1 MSSHGSP
8 PEQADQKR
16 VYTAAI
22 ELVDSGLDHCV
33 HYFEEHHGSYAQ
45 LLTSATKK
53 WHRVS
58 YQERDERIRQ
68 VDIFVFSSFLT
79 AIPPESVLELA
90 ALDLFTLLRRHDIT
104 DPFINYAGIK
114 SRAQG
119 EQYAD
124 RTMEIGLFLRELM
137 QLDGLKP
144 SDFE

>member
-8 PEQADQKR
+8 LEQAGQKR

-22 ELVDSGLDHCV
+22 ELVDSELDHCV
-33 HYFEEHHGSYAQ
+33 HYFEEHHGSYAYK
-45 LLTSATKK
+45 LTKVTNE

-58 YQERDERIRQ
+58 YQERDERDRQ

-79 AIPPESVLELA
+79 VLPPEFVLELA
-90 ALDLFTLLRRHDIT
+90 AFDLFTLLRRHDIT

-124 RTMEIGLFLRELM
+124 RTVETGLFLRELI

-144 SDFE
+144 SDFK